1 MKKIIKLG
9 MVALTALTMAGC
21 SSESEDVEQ
30 GTITIAGDGSFTW
43 APKVSALALDEDYPV
58 S

>member
-21 SSESEDVEQ
+21 SSESKDVKTIGYPEFEDVY
-30 GTITIAGDGSFTW
+30 IACS
-43 APKVSALALDEDYPV
+43 L
-58 S
+58 